1 VHGISDSHSLFR
13 FRRNSLGHRNG
24 AYLRFDNGTPPR
36 RRSRPEAF
44 AWPLLER
51 VHPRGSSDR
60 ARKEIAS
67 GSSCWSTGTTG
78 RSVLICFMACP
89 GAHFGRLKGS
99 SFSRMRHLF
108 QTFKNTTFNNISRMT
123 PRIWSWSG
131 YIAKT
136 KSSNVVSAKPRRLS
150 TFKKVS
156 EILRIPQEWTNRQCH
171 SVLTP
176 FSLRPPAQRDR
187 LPHSGRQSERAGTDD
202 PLPARP
208 KAGGSGARRQQNQ
221 AAAKAVA

>member
-1 VHGISDSHSLFR
+1 MPLRVVLAILIPCFR

-51 VHPRGSSDR
+51 VHPRGSSGR
-60 ARKEIAS
+60 ARKEITS
-67 GSSCWSTGTTG
+67 GSSCWSSGTTG

-123 PRIWSWSG
+123 PRIWNWSG
-131 YIAKT
+131 YVAKT
-136 KSSNVVSAKPRRLS
+136 KSSNIVSAKPRRLS
-150 TFKKVS
+150 KVKKS
-156 EILRIPQEWTNRQCH
+156 LRDPADPAGVDQPA
-171 SVLTP
+171 VP
-176 FSLRPPAQRDR
+176 FSPDTFFSSSACTAGPITSLR
-187 LPHSGRQSERAGTDD
+187 STS
-202 PLPARP
+202 
-208 KAGGSGARRQQNQ
+208 
-221 AAAKAVA
+221 